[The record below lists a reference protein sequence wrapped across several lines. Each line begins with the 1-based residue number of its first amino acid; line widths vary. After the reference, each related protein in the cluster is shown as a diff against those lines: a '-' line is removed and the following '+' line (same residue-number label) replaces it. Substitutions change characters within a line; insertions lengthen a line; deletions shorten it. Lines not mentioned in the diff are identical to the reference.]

1 MSNRETEF
9 PQDTDDP
16 LYGSLTFPIY
26 QTSSFTLPKGEKYR
40 YSRENNPTVEALS
53 RRIASLEGFSSGN
66 SFSSGMG
73 AITTTLL
80 AFLRPGDSIIIQRGL
95 FARSYKFITS
105 FLSDFGINVTVTE
118 SDTGNLVS
126 ALNSSVKMVFIE
138 SITNPILRVNDIP
151 LIAEK
156 CSETETLL
164 VVDSTF
170 TTPYNLR
177 GSDSGASVVLHSASK
192 FISGHNDI
200 IAGVLSGKEEFVDKI
215 DLMRRNLGASM
226 DPHTAFLVMRGL
238 KTLALRMSRINS
250 SAMKIAEELSVNKQ
264 VSRTIYP
271 GLPDHP
277 DYDIARRIL
286 QGNGGVVSFDLGK
299 DVKSAIE
306 FLGRL
311 RLVKPANTLG
321 GITTTITHP
330 STMSHRGLTDG
341 EKQKAGISPGLLRL
355 SVGIE
360 DTTEIIADLLN
371 ALDQ

>member
-26 QTSSFTLPKGEKYR
+26 QTSSFMLPKGEKYR